1 MTKTYF
7 TSIKTFKIFVF
18 LFIAS
23 IINTHAQQ
31 DTSLLDKS
39 ETLDVVTW
47 NLQWFGAPQKSYNA
61 STFNQQLVSVSS
73 TIISL
78 DADIYALQEV
88 VNDPVNGY
96 YLEKLVDQLNE
107 DTYSNKYI
115 GYVSDRYSLY
125 FNTPTT
131 DYPSQCI
138 AFIINTETVA
148 VVDQY
153 PMFKDLYNGYSTSYI
168 EGYDGNP
175 ATFWSS
181 GRLPYLLQGIVS
193 VNGSNEVID
202 FINIHAKCC
211 DGSEDRR
218 EYDADYLLNAVN
230 SEFEL
235 DNVVVLGDYNDD
247 TSAGSPYDNWYTNS
261 NLYYKEVAG
270 EGIDHISVSNELY
283 DEDEVLNNNEYIETV
298 SISDHDPVMV
308 RLKLETTKTN
318 QIITLESIGDQTIGS
333 AVDLVTTTNSGLS
346 IEYKVL
352 YGDVEIN
359 NNQATFS
366 ATGNYAIQAIQT
378 GNEIY
383 SPAFS
388 NIISGTVTK
397 NQQTIDFD
405 PIEDKTMGDDSF
417 ELIAT
422 ASSGLDVSY
431 EVTEGNV
438 TITNNVVTL
447 VEAGNVTIRAYQSG
461 SDLYDSAEAFQSF
474 IVEDKSGIED
484 EYAKQVKVYPN
495 PCNNK
500 IEIEMPDSSIK
511 QIDIYNIT
519 GVKVKSLFAYDIA
532 KINVSDLLN
541 GLYFIQITSGKIT
554 ITKKIEIIH

>member
-1 MTKTYF
+1 MTKNYF
-7 TSIKTFKIFVF
+7 TSFKTYCILTSLFVVS
-18 LFIAS
+18 L
-23 IINTHAQQ
+23 INTNAQQ
-31 DTSLLDKS
+31 DASLIDKS
-39 ETLDVVTW
+39 ETLDIVTW

-61 STFNQQLVSVSS
+61 STFNQQLTSVSS

-96 YLEKLVDQLNE
+96 YFEKLVDQLNE

-115 GYVSDRYSLY
+115 GYVSDRYSVY
-125 FNTPTT
+125 FNTATT

-138 AFIINTETVA
+138 AFIINTETIA

-175 ATFWSS
+175 STFWSS
-181 GRLPYLLQGIVS
+181 GRLPYFLQGIVS

-218 EYDADYLLNAVN
+218 EYDANYLLNAVN
-230 SEFEL
+230 SELVL
-235 DNVVVLGDYNDD
+235 DNVVMLGDYNDD
-247 TSAGSPYDNWYTNS
+247 TNTGSPYDDWYAND

-283 DEDEVLNNNEYIETV
+283 DEDEALNNNEYIEVV

-308 RLKLETTKTN
+308 RLKLETDKTN
-318 QIITLESIGDQTIGS
+318 QTISLESVGDQTIGS
-333 AVDLVTTTNSGLS
+333 VRDLNVVTNSGLNVD
-346 IEYKVL
+346 YKVL
-352 YGDVEIN
+352 YGDVEIS
-359 NNQATFS
+359 NNQATFN
-366 ATGNYAIQAIQT
+366 TIGEFAIQAIQT
-378 GNEIY
+378 GDDIY
-383 SPAFS
+383 TAAFS
-388 NIISGTVTK
+388 NIISGTVSK
-397 NQQTIDFD
+397 NQQTIDFEAID
-405 PIEDKTMGDDSF
+405 DKTMGDDPF
-417 ELIAT
+417 ELTAI
-422 ASSGLDVSY
+422 ASSGLEVLY

-474 IVEDKSGIED
+474 IVDDKSGIED
-484 EYAKQVKVYPN
+484 EYAKQVNVYPN

-500 IEIEMPDSSIK
+500 VEIEMPDSSIK

-519 GVKVKSLFAYDIA
+519 GVKVKSLFAYATA
-532 KINVSDLLN
+532 KIDVSDLN
-541 GLYFIQITSGKIT
+541 DGLYFIQITSGKIT